1 MLQQLALQSM
11 FVRLLFLAIVEALA
25 AVVVISVG
33 WFLEADIN
41 TGFLAFGVCLVS
53 TLAAHVASEYPR
65 GHELLLARM
74 AIQMA
79 IRVSIPGLVAV
90 WGIYLRNPPLDMSLV
105 FYIICFYFVGMVAD
119 VQVSLKKLGSAGA
132 GEDEIS
138 G

>member
-1 MLQQLALQSM
+1 MFQQLALQSM
-11 FVRLLFLAIVEALA
+11 FVRLLFLTVVEFLA
-25 AVVVISVG
+25 GVVVISGG
-33 WFLEADIN
+33 WFLGADVN
-41 TGFLAFGVCLVS
+41 TGFLALAVCLVS

-74 AIQMA
+74 AMQMA
-79 IRVSIPGLVAV
+79 IRVSVPGLVAV
-90 WGIYLRNPPLDMSLV
+90 WGIYLRDPPLDLSLV

-119 VQVSLKKLGSAGA
+119 VQVALKKLGSDGA